1 MKAWTDRDAI
11 TSQARSA
18 VVMALAAICALA
30 FAGCGRDAAPSDDD
44 GLPAVE
50 TRLHT
55 YVSSA
60 AALLANAY
68 VLETVSG
75 LIVIDATL
83 TVSDARKLRSLVDSL
98 AKPLRAV
105 FVTHGHPDHYN
116 GLTELVAGLP
126 TVPIY
131 ATEGVD
137 RVIREWDAR
146 KEQQWRGTF
155 GAEWPTVR
163 TFPTRVV
170 PGGTTVTIDGVRLT
184 AHDLGPGESH
194 HDAYWTAAGSEA
206 YAFVGDLVFSGEH
219 AYVSDGHTARWMRTL
234 EELRST
240 FAEAR
245 LLPGHGPPGGVELL
259 TEQLAYLQEYRSEV
273 SRLAQG
279 RTRLSDA
286 QEAELTE
293 RMSAFRPSA
302 TLTFLIGIGA
312 DAVAAELAAEASA
325 RP

>member
-1 MKAWTDRDAI
+1 VALI
-11 TSQARSA
+11 VISGLA
-18 VVMALAAICALA
+18 V
-30 FAGCGRDAAPSDDD
+30 AGCGRDAPPPDSDT
-44 GLPAVE
+44 PAATA

-55 YVSSA
+55 YVSSP

-68 VLETVSG
+68 VLESEGG
-75 LIVIDATL
+75 LIVVDATL

-98 AKPLRAV
+98 TKPLLAV

-116 GLTELVAGLP
+116 GLTALVAGLP
-126 TVPIY
+126 SVPIY

-146 KEQQWRGTF
+146 REQQWRGTF
-155 GAEWPTVR
+155 GAEWPAVR
-163 TFPTRVV
+163 TFPTHTVA
-170 PGGTTVTIDGVRLT
+170 GGTTVTIDGVRLT